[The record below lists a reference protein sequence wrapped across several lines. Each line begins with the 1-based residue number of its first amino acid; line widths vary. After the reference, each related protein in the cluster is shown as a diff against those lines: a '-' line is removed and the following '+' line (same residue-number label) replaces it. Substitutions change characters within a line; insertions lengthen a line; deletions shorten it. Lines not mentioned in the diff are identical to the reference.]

1 MPERVRI
8 TDVAPRDGLQSEP
21 RPIPTE
27 DKASLIE
34 IIARTGV
41 DEIEATSFVSPRWI
55 PQLGDAHDLFT
66 LLKHRDI
73 PESVTLSALVPNQK
87 GMEEVYRVNAEEESL
102 AVAKIAVF
110 TAASETFS
118 KRNTNASIEETLE
131 RFAPV
136 VKMAHEAP
144 GGSMPVRG
152 YVSCA
157 VKCPYDGDVAPSR
170 VADVA
175 RRLIQIGVDEID
187 LGDTIG
193 AGTPD
198 TIARVISVVRD
209 AIGEGPT
216 ITLHLHD
223 TFGRAAD
230 CVRAAL
236 REGVRSFDAASAGLG
251 GCPYAS
257 TPHRRAPGNIA
268 LATLIDVVHAE
279 GYETGTD
286 ADAVRAA
293 GEAAT
298 KLLETEASA

>member
-1 MPERVRI
+1 MPDRVRI

-27 DKASLIE
+27 DKASLVE
-34 IIARTGV
+34 VIARTGV

-66 LLKHRDI
+66 LLKSRDI
-73 PESVTLSALVPNQK
+73 PEAVTLSALVPNLK
-87 GMEEVYRVNAEEESL
+87 GMEEVCRVNEEDESL
-102 AVAKIAVF
+102 TVDKVAVF

-118 KRNTNASIEETLE
+118 KRNTNASIEETLD

-136 VKMAHEAP
+136 VAMAREASR
-144 GGSMPVRG
+144 GAMPVRG

-157 VKCPYDGDVAPSR
+157 VRCPYDGDIEPSR

-175 RRLIQIGVDEID
+175 RRLVDLGVDEID

-198 TIARVISVVRD
+198 SIARVIGIVRA
-209 AIGEGPT
+209 AIGDTPT
-216 ITLHLHD
+216 VTLHLHD
-223 TFGRAAD
+223 TFGRASD

-268 LATLIDVVHAE
+268 LATLIEVVHAE
-279 GYETGTD
+279 GYETGTN
-286 ADAVRAA
+286 ADAVAAA
-293 GEAAT
+293 GEAAR
-298 KLLETEASA
+298 KLLEAETSA

>member
-27 DKASLIE
+27 EKAALVE

-55 PQLGDAHDLFT
+55 PQLGDAHDLFV
-66 LLKHRDI
+66 LLKDRDI
-73 PESVTLSALVPNQK
+73 PESVTLSALVPNQR
-87 GMEEVYRVNAEEESL
+87 GMDEVYKVRAETMPIGK
-102 AVAKIAVF
+102 VAVF

-118 KRNTNASIEETLE
+118 KRNTNATIQETLD

-136 VKMAHEAP
+136 VTMAAEAP
-144 GGSMPVRG
+144 GGPIAVRG

-175 RRLIQIGVDEID
+175 RRLVDLGVDEID

-198 TIARVISVVRD
+198 SIARVIGVVRE
-209 AIGEGPT
+209 AIGDGPT

-286 ADAVRAA
+286 AEAVRAA
-293 GEAAT
+293 GVAASKILEAG
-298 KLLETEASA
+298 ASA

>member
-1 MPERVRI
+1 MPESVRI

-21 RPIPTE
+21 RPIPTA
-27 DKASLIE
+27 DKATLIE
-34 IIARTGV
+34 TIARTGV

-66 LLKHRDI
+66 LLKDREI
-73 PESVTLSALVPNQK
+73 PSDVVLSALVPNQR
-87 GMEEVYRVNAEEESL
+87 GMEEVYRVNEEHESL
-102 AVAKIAVF
+102 SVAKVAVF
-110 TAASETFS
+110 AAASETFS

-136 VKMAHEAP
+136 VKMACESP
-144 GGSMPVRG
+144 GGSIPVRG

-157 VKCPYDGDVAPSR
+157 IRCPYDGDVAPSR

-175 RRLIQIGVDEID
+175 RRLVDLGVNEID

-198 TIARVISVVRD
+198 TIARVIAIVHE
-209 AIGEGPT
+209 AIGDGPVL
-216 ITLHLHD
+216 TLHLHD

-236 REGVRSFDAASAGLG
+236 KEGVRSFDAASAGLG

-268 LATLIDVVHAE
+268 LATLIEVVHSE
-279 GYETGTD
+279 GYETGTN

-293 GEAAT
+293 GEAAS
-298 KLLETEASA
+298 KLLEAEASA